1 MMNRMLSKT
10 MMSGTGKGAKLNR
23 PSAGKTGTSQDFR
36 DAWFV
41 GYTSDYIAGVWVGND
56 AGKGMQGITGGGL
69 PARIWRDVMLEA
81 HRGLPV
87 TALSGWV
94 PPKPVDS
101 FTRFWRNL
109 TGG

>member
-1 MMNRMLSKT
+1 
-10 MMSGTGKGAKLNR
+10 
-23 PSAGKTGTSQDFR
+23 
-36 DAWFV
+36 
-41 GYTSDYIAGVWVGND
+41 
-56 AGKGMQGITGGGL
+56 MQGITGGGL